1 MNNND
6 LQTLIV
12 QLLRKLDET
21 NERLENLADREEQ
34 HQSEEENYLAPSEEP
49 SKTTISSDKVV
60 SQLA

>member
-21 NERLENLADREEQ
+21 NERLESLADREEQ
-34 HQSEEENYLAPSEEP
+34 RQSEEENYLSAIRRAIQND
-49 SKTTISSDKVV
+49 TIIG
-60 SQLA
+60 

>member
-21 NERLENLADREEQ
+21 NERLENLADRED
-34 HQSEEENYLAPSEEP
+34 HRQSEEENYLSA
-49 SKTTISSDKVV
+49 IR
-60 SQLA
+60 

>member
-34 HQSEEENYLAPSEEP
+34 HQS
-49 SKTTISSDKVV
+49 
-60 SQLA
+60 